1 MITGRDLIEKL
12 YSEYEEEERTFS
24 VEMDEE
30 TLSLFSDFCEEYGID
45 LYQKSFGVVKATN
58 KAAKRA
64 WEISQGQRKGLSKLL
79 KGKLPE
85 EQAIINSRFARS
97 GKVMDDV
104 AARYV
109 DKNGKISFENL
120 NTKINQKGIAD
131 SKKLREGIRY
141 ERQLPTKSN
150 YDHMDR
156 LNQNLI
162 DEIKKA
168 PTKKK
173 LK

>member
-1 MITGRDLIEKL
+1 
-12 YSEYEEEERTFS
+12 
-24 VEMDEE
+24 
-30 TLSLFSDFCEEYGID
+30 
-45 LYQKSFGVVKATN
+45 
-58 KAAKRA
+58 
-64 WEISQGQRKGLSKLL
+64 
-79 KGKLPE
+79 
-85 EQAIINSRFARS
+85 
-97 GKVMDDV
+97 MDDV
-104 AARYV
+104 ASRYV
-109 DKNGKISFENL
+109 DKNGKISFKNL

-141 ERQLPTKSN
+141 EKQLPKSN

>member
-104 AARYV
+104 ASRYV
-109 DKNGKISFENL
+109 DKNGKISFKNL

-141 ERQLPTKSN
+141 ERQLPKSN